1 MSSNHYS
8 SIDPATGNVSWNGPL
23 SIEKGDHSHMPS
35 RSSVFL
41 SPAAA
46 FLPHRGQ
53 REYLVKNRFILY
65 LLGERLGLAGGSA
78 VFLSADTFRIRSE
91 A

>member
-1 MSSNHYS
+1 MRPVYS
-8 SIDPATGNVSWNGPL
+8 ADVFAVLAAIFPYAKPQLGF
-23 SIEKGDHSHMPS
+23 
-35 RSSVFL
+35 FL

-53 REYLVKNRFILY
+53 REYLVKNRLILY